1 MKTRPV
7 ISVCDD
13 SASGAE
19 ALVVDEGLG
28 KANDEAAPLH
38 EVQPIACYAKD
49 NVAVVLGGAI
59 GRRWG
64 PCAELQQLWVHESHR
79 RCGIGSALLSAFE
92 ERAQSHGC
100 SSVFLETFSFQA
112 PHLYL
117 AQGYQIAYENRLFP
131 HGIVKFHMV
140 KKL

>member
-1 MKTRPV
+1 MKTIPA
-7 ISVCDD
+7 ISFYD
-13 SASGAE
+13 SGTSGAD
-19 ALVVDEGLG
+19 ALVVDEGLS

-49 NVAVVLGGAI
+49 SVAVVLGGAI

-64 PCAELQQLWVHESHR
+64 PCAELQQLWIHESHR
-79 RCGIGSALLSAFE
+79 QCGIGAALLRAFE

-100 SSVFLETFSFQA
+100 SSVFLDTFSFQA

-131 HGIVKFHMV
+131 HGIVKLHMV